1 MAPFDPI
8 LQDHERRSKRLAA
21 SRRALE
27 EQMIALDAMETR
39 HRTRMERFRE
49 FIAEQIQ
56 YEMERERKLKAREV
70 QSNEWQDRHE
80 LAMRQFDD
88 KLNGLIVWLND
99 FVKRD
104 PKT

>member
-1 MAPFDPI
+1 
-8 LQDHERRSKRLAA
+8 
-21 SRRALE
+21 
-27 EQMIALDAMETR
+27 
-39 HRTRMERFRE
+39 
-49 FIAEQIQ
+49 
-56 YEMERERKLKAREV
+56 V